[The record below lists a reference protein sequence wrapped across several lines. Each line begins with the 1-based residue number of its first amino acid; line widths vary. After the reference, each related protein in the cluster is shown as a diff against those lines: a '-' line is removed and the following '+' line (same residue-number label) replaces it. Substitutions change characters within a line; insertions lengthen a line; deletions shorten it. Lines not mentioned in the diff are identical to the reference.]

1 MLSDTV
7 SRTIFWL
14 WLASGLVPSV
24 FVIVGS
30 FAGLS
35 IFAKQDSRHRA
46 ELERGEI
53 LVTHHAGI
61 TVGPIKLWVFPRLWA
76 GIAATMGIVLLVF
89 ALVFLLHSPTRA

>member
-14 WLASGLVPSV
+14 WLALGLVPSV

-61 TVGPIKLWVFPRLWA
+61 TVGPKNYGFSQDFGRE
-76 GIAATMGIVLLVF
+76 
-89 ALVFLLHSPTRA
+89 SPQRWELFSLYSL